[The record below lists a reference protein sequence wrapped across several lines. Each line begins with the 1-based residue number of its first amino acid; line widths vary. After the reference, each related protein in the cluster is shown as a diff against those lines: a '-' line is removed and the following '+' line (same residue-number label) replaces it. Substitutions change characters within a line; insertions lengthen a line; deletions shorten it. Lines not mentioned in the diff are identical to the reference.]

1 MSQKVHEPVELICLS
16 SNMCELCTV
25 GMMEMEVAELMDW
38 QSVKIKKTKATGD
51 TLIEAKNI
59 NKSLHALVKDPR
71 IPHTSCDLI

>member
-1 MSQKVHEPVELICLS
+1 ML
-16 SNMCELCTV
+16 NLCDLA
-25 GMMEMEVAELMDW
+25 GSE
-38 QSVKIKKTKATGD
+38 KIKKTKATGD